1 MRWRWGNY
9 TNVLVDRNGDREPR
23 EGWVITLR
31 CLPSSLVSRSFFG
44 KEITS
49 TNSKQTECSENKV
62 EQEWTPTAPNVC
74 RCHYHYTKPS
84 QGQPREL
91 NNIPPSPANKKR
103 EEHLYSSTA
112 CWGKPLEDFSA
123 SIETGEESNRN
134 PRLLNIMVKSISIV

>member
-49 TNSKQTECSENKV
+49 TNSKQTEYSENKV
-62 EQEWTPTAPNVC
+62 EQEWTPTAQMSAAVITTTLSHH
-74 RCHYHYTKPS
+74 RASHW
-84 QGQPREL
+84 EL
-91 NNIPPSPANKKR
+91 NNIPPSPANKKK
-103 EEHLYSSTA
+103 EEHLYFSTA
-112 CWGKPLEDFSA
+112 CWDKLWKTS
-123 SIETGEESNRN
+123 
-134 PRLLNIMVKSISIV
+134 VQV